1 MLQENNNCV
10 IDTEM
15 RDIMGKSV
23 YIAGKNQAWRG
34 SSAKALHVNFT
45 RKDGYLEGWRPY
57 CDMVCR
63 TSGNYELPGCI

>member
-23 YIAGKNQAWRG
+23 YIAGKTKRG
-34 SSAKALHVNFT
+34 AGVCQGTACELHKK
-45 RKDGYLEGWRPY
+45 RRI
-57 CDMVCR
+57 
-63 TSGNYELPGCI
+63 S